1 MADAKRIKVT
11 VGVDLAEFRKSMA
24 EVQRGLKRTFGR
36 EALDLSK
43 NLAVGMGA
51 VTVALAG
58 LGGAS
63 VMTAGQFAMTRRAF
77 ESMLGSGK
85 LADKL
90 LRDLAQFA
98 AKTPFEFKGLTDSA
112 KRLVAYGFE
121 ADQIVPILRRV
132 GDAAAGVGL
141 NNEGI
146 ERITLALGQ
155 MQGKG
160 KVSTQEM
167 NQLGETGLKV
177 WPMLAEKIG
186 VSVPAAMKLVEKGAV
201 DANTGISAILEGFD
215 SKFGG
220 TMGKMSGEF
229 PQILSNIADTAF
241 MVFKK
246 IGEDLNKALGINEA
260 MQKAA
265 DAFAEFYQTL
275 QSSGL
280 QKALDGLIDPKIQAG
295 IMAVA
300 GAILYGMVPALAVMA
315 ANALIAMAPLLP
327 FIAAGAAI
335 GALAYVIVRNWKP
348 IKGFFTEIFLNLKYQ
363 AINAFLSIKEALL
376 NFAVIYLQGAEKI
389 YGWIPGFGDKI
400 REATAA
406 LKTMRDEI
414 AGNKDENKNNFEK
427 SIKEAR
433 DAMKETAEAAKEVN
447 EELNDKLNIPTTTT
461 KAANAVVK
469 ETKEIFEGYGNTITD
484 TLTDVVMGT
493 RKASDAFLDLGKQIA
508 QTLIKAMLV
517 KTLTAAMPGLFP
529 SGAAVGTTAIPALAG
544 GGMTNGPTIAL
555 IGEKEREIV
564 APVSKLPQLGMGA
577 ANITTNIINQSGQ
590 PVSAQ
595 TTTQQTADG
604 LIINTVLNALQT
616 NKSGFRTA
624 LQAVSKK

>member
-11 VGVDLAEFRKSMA
+11 VGVDLTEFRKAMG
-24 EVQRGLKRTFGR
+24 EVQRGLKRTFGK

-51 VTVALAG
+51 VTLALAG

-241 MVFKK
+241 MVFNK
-246 IGEDLNKALGINEA
+246 IGEDLNKALGIN
-260 MQKAA
+260 KAFQALA

-280 QKALDGLIDPKIQAG
+280 QKALDGLIDPAIQMG
-295 IMAVA
+295 IVAIATAITAVMLPALGTMAVNA
-300 GAILYGMVPALAVMA
+300 ALA
-315 ANALIAMAPLLP
+315 LIPMLP
-327 FIAAGAAI
+327 WIAAGALI
-335 GALAYVIVRNWKP
+335 GALAYTIIRNWKP
-348 IKGFFTEIFLNLKYQ
+348 IKGFFVDIFLNLKYQ
-363 AINAFLSIKEALL
+363 AINAFLSIKEAFLS
-376 NFAVIYLQGAEKI
+376 FAVIYLQGAEKI

-406 LKTMRDEI
+406 LKTMKEEI
-414 AGNKDENKNNFEK
+414 NGDKAENKNNFEK

-433 DAMKETAEAAKEVN
+433 DAMKETAAAAKEVK
-447 EELNDKLNIPTTTT
+447 EELNDKLVIPVAPLA
-461 KAANAVVK
+461 AANAALK
-469 ETKEIFEGYGNTITD
+469 ESKAMFEGYGNTIAD

-493 RKASDAFLDLGKQIA
+493 RKASEAFLDLGKQIA
-508 QTLIKAMLV
+508 QTLIKAMLMKAITGAV
-517 KTLTAAMPGLFP
+517 PGLFGTP
-529 SGAAVGTTAIPALAG
+529 GTTSIPALASG
-544 GGMTNGPTIAL
+544 GVTNGPTIAL
-555 IGEKEREIV
+555 IGEKEKEFV
-564 APVSKLPQLGMGA
+564 APVSKLSSLGMGGA
-577 ANITTNIINQSGQ
+577 SKITTNIYNQSGQ

-595 TTTQQTADG
+595 TTTQQTPDG
-604 LIINTVLNALQT
+604 IIINTILNALQT
-616 NKSGFRTA
+616 NKSGLRTA
-624 LQAVSKK
+624 LQAVTKK